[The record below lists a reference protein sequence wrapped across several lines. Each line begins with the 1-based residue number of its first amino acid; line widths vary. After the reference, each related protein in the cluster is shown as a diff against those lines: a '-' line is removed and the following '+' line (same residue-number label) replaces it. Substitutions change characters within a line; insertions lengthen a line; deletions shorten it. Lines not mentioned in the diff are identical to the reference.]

1 MDSLHLITRFST
13 GEVHPQRRPA
23 AWQDF
28 MSDVYYPIDVAA
40 HDPASFC
47 GIIESAQIGDVGITR
62 FAADAQRAVRRK
74 VHAGRD
80 DADFFALVMP
90 TMQTEQFTHLGR
102 FGDVAPGQVSVFN
115 SAETYQLD
123 IPNGTRNV
131 TVKIPADQ
139 FRVMYPKID
148 ARCGRVDVANSRFV
162 PLLTQFALQA
172 LQSASCLTSEHI
184 RSFEKGLLEL
194 AFLMMDVPEADA
206 AGDSSPVVDHFFHRV
221 MAYVAANFHDADLA
235 PERAAQ
241 VHRVSV
247 RYIHKIFQAH
257 DTTFGRELRLARLR
271 YAPKLLRE
279 NAVRKGRQ
287 TTIAEIAYSCGF
299 SSQALFSVRFKEAFG
314 YSPRDEKMFMV

>member
-13 GEVHPQRRPA
+13 GEVHPQRRLA

-40 HDPASFC
+40 YNPASFC
-47 GIIESAQIGDVGITR
+47 GVIESTQIGAVGITR

-80 DADFFALVMP
+80 DSDFFALVMP

-131 TVKIPADQ
+131 TVKIPAAQ
-139 FRVMYPKID
+139 FRTMCPKID

-172 LQSASCLTSEHI
+172 LENASCLSPEHV
-184 RSFEKGLLEL
+184 RSLETGLLEL
-194 AFLMMDVPEADA
+194 AFLMMDVPETDA
-206 AGDSSPVVDHFFHRV
+206 AGDSRTVIDHFFHRV
-221 MAYVAANFHDADLA
+221 MAYIAANFHDPDLA

-241 VHRVSV
+241 AHRVSI
-247 RYIHKIFQAH
+247 RYVHKVFQAH

-271 YAPKLLRE
+271 HAQKLLRE
-279 NAVRKGRQ
+279 NALHKARP
-287 TTIAEIAYSCGF
+287 TTIAEVAYNCGF

-314 YSPRDEKMFMV
+314 YSPRDEKSH